1 MRREA
6 AHAGARRR
14 VVVMIDSLEAPGGG
28 ERLAVENAVLL
39 DPLKFD
45 RHLCVTRWEDGME
58 AAEPARS
65 MLARMSEA
73 GVGVV
78 KLRRRSKLAL
88 WAWWPL
94 WRLLRRERVDVLH
107 AHMFGSNIWAA
118 IVGRLARVP
127 AVVAHE
133 HIWSYEGNPLRR
145 LLDRHLIARF
155 SDAFVVVSGDG
166 RRLMVE
172 REGIDPADIVVIPN
186 GIADHPRGDG
196 ARFRAE
202 LGLDG
207 ALLAGSVGNLRQ
219 QKAYEVLIE
228 AAARLRER
236 VPAAH
241 VLIAGE
247 GPDRPRLE
255 ALVARLGVGD
265 TVTLLGARSDV
276 PDLLA
281 ALDVAVCCSDFEGSP
296 LAVMEYMQAGLP
308 VVGTRIGG
316 LAELLDDGENGLV
329 VEPRDPAALAAAL
342 AELLED
348 AERRARLGAL
358 GAELREQRW
367 RLATWIGRIEDLY
380 EELLAKRRR

>member
-1 MRREA
+1 VRQGV
-6 AHAGARRR
+6 AHSGARRR

-39 DPLKFD
+39 DRSKFD
-45 RHLCVTRWEDGME
+45 RYLCVTRWKDGME

-78 KLRRRSKLAL
+78 KLRRRSKLAP
-88 WAWWPL
+88 WDWWPL

-107 AHMFGSNIWAA
+107 AHMFGSNVWAV

-133 HIWSYEGNPLRR
+133 HIWSYEGNPVRR

-155 SDAFVVVSGDG
+155 SDAFVAVSGDG
-166 RRLMVE
+166 RRLMVD
-172 REGIDPADIVVIPN
+172 REGIDPADVVVIPN
-186 GIADHPRGDG
+186 GIADRPHGDG
-196 ARFRAE
+196 ARFRVE
-202 LGLDG
+202 LGLEG
-207 ALLAGSVGNLRQ
+207 ALLVGSVGNLRQ
-219 QKAYEVLIE
+219 QKAYEILIE

-236 VPAAH
+236 VPTAH

-265 TVTLLGARSDV
+265 TVRLLGARSDV

-329 VEPRDPAALAAAL
+329 IEPRDPAALAAAL
-342 AELLED
+342 VELLEG
-348 AERRARLGAL
+348 AERRARLGAR

>member
-1 MRREA
+1 M
-6 AHAGARRR
+6 
-14 VVVMIDSLEAPGGG
+14 VDSLEAPGGG
-28 ERLAVENAVLL
+28 ERLAVENAILL
-39 DPLKFD
+39 DRLKFD
-45 RHLCVTRWEDGME
+45 RHLCVTRWKDGME

-78 KLRRRSKLAL
+78 KLRRRSKLAP

-107 AHMFGSNIWAA
+107 AHMFGSNVWAV

-127 AVVAHE
+127 VVVAHE
-133 HIWSYEGNPLRR
+133 HIWSYEGSPIRR

-155 SDAFVVVSGDG
+155 SDAFVAVSGDG

-186 GIADHPRGDG
+186 GIADRPRGDG

-207 ALLAGSVGNLRQ
+207 ALLVGSVGNLRQ
-219 QKAYEVLIE
+219 QKAYEILIE
-228 AAARLRER
+228 AAARLCER
-236 VPAAH
+236 VPAAQI
-241 VLIAGE
+241 LIAGE

-255 ALVARLGVGD
+255 ALVARLGVGGA
-265 TVTLLGARSDV
+265 VTLLGARSDI

-281 ALDVAVCCSDFEGSP
+281 ALEVAVCCSDFEGSP

-316 LAELLDDGENGLV
+316 LAELLDDGGNGLV

-348 AERRARLGAL
+348 AELRARLGAR

-367 RLATWIGRIEDLY
+367 RLAIWIGRIEGLY
-380 EELLAKRRR
+380 EELLAERRR